1 MSAIDGMPCPVRNKS
16 GNDDEVGVQDGDN
29 RNGGPTASPG
39 VSLDDVAAAYRW
51 ILGRAP
57 ESPEV
62 MAEHQSLATSPQAL
76 RALFLNSA
84 EFRATFGE
92 LPFELDPTLE
102 VLDAAVPRWVF
113 LHLPKTGGT
122 TVHGILGAHV
132 EPQRICR
139 ARYNNL
145 LNLRAAEVA
154 SASYFSG
161 HFDRRA
167 LAAIPGRDVRVFT
180 MLREPRARLVSLYQF
195 FRAHSDEV
203 VVRDGLDHCR
213 LAKQLGFGDFLREML
228 RLNPGAVDNVYLR
241 CLAWQS
247 SAQPQLRIAE
257 LGHAAEAWF
266 EDALSFLRGMAAV
279 GVMERFDASL
289 QAILSTCGL
298 EMPARYDVRLRLS
311 DLVQDN
317 REFVAVA
324 PVDTDALDAA
334 DAALLHELTHYDAR
348 LYAAALAADGRQ
360 GSR

>member
-1 MSAIDGMPCPVRNKS
+1 MNQIQNGELSA
-16 GNDDEVGVQDGDN
+16 VGSTPSD
-29 RNGGPTASPG
+29 S

-62 MAEHQSLATSPQAL
+62 MAAHRSLATSPQAL

-84 EFRATFGE
+84 EFRATFGV

-102 VLDAAVPRWVF
+102 VLDATVPSWVF

-122 TVHGILGAHV
+122 TVHGILGTHV
-132 EPQRICR
+132 EPRRTCR

-203 VVRDGLDHCR
+203 IVRDGLDHCR

-241 CLAWQS
+241 CLAWQPS
-247 SAQPQLRIAE
+247 VQLLPRVAE
-257 LGHAAEAWF
+257 LGHAAEAWLA
-266 EDALSFLRGMAAV
+266 DALSFLRGMAAV

-289 QAILSTCGL
+289 KVILSACGL
-298 EMPARYDVRLRLS
+298 EMPERYDVRLRLS
-311 DLVQDN
+311 DLVQGN
-317 REFVAVA
+317 RDFVSVA
-324 PVDTDALDAA
+324 PIDTDALDPT
-334 DAALLHELTHYDAR
+334 DAALLHELTRYDSIIYAEAR
-348 LYAAALAADGRQ
+348 A
-360 GSR
+360 SRI